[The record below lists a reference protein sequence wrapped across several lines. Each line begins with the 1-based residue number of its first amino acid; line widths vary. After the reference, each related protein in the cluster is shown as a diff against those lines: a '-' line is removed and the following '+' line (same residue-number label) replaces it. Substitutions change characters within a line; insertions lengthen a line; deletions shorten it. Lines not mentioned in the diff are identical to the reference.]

1 MNLKHLTDTCL
12 LMDIKSL
19 VGKEREIT
27 TKVLHHLKEIDRRKL
42 YSDIK
47 YMSLFDYAVKE
58 LGYSESSAQRRIQA
72 ARMLHAVPEIE
83 TKIEQGLL
91 TLSNINEAAKFFKEQ
106 DIRKPSEKR
115 DVLEKI
121 QNLSRRACEK
131 KLFEMSGKE
140 VQTREETRR
149 ISKDSS
155 KVTVILSDETLE
167 KIQKLKDLM
176 GKELSMDELISM
188 MADSAIKEIEKKKF
202 KTKSLPPA
210 KKQSNKNQPA
220 SLGVLRQRTRYIASS
235 VKRTAYSKSKSC
247 VKCGSQKNL
256 NFDHKIPFALG
267 GNNSQ
272 ENIRLL
278 CFNCNQRGRIKAKL

>member
-12 LMDIKSL
+12 LMDVKSL
-19 VGKEREIT
+19 VGREREIT
-27 TKVLHHLKEIDRRKL
+27 TKVLHHLKEIDRRRL

-72 ARMLHAVPEIE
+72 ARLLNAVPEIE

-106 DIRKPSEKR
+106 NIRKPSEKR
-115 DVLEKI
+115 EVLEQI
-121 QNLSRRACEK
+121 QSLSRRACEK

-140 VQTREETRR
+140 IPTREETKR

-155 KVTVILSDETLE
+155 KVTVVLTDETLE
-167 KIQKLKDLM
+167 KVQKLKDLM
-176 GKELSMDELISM
+176 AKDLSMDELISM

-202 KTKSLPPA
+202 KTKSLPRRSKAATILLGLELVISLHRLKERLIRKQNPA
-210 KKQSNKNQPA
+210 
-220 SLGVLRQRTRYIASS
+220 
-235 VKRTAYSKSKSC
+235 
-247 VKCGSQKNL
+247 L
-256 NFDHKIPFALG
+256 NVDP
-267 GNNSQ
+267 
-272 ENIRLL
+272 
-278 CFNCNQRGRIKAKL
+278 RGISILTIKHHML